1 MIKERDVERYFKAQL
16 EKRGALVF
24 KFVSPGQAG
33 VPDRVVL
40 LPGGRVVFAE
50 MKAPGEKPRPLQRA
64 VFARMARAGHPVYII
79 DSREAVKKFMEEVTP
94 DAIQSASVSGG
105 SDSTP

>member
-1 MIKERDVERYFKAQL
+1 MISEREIERYFKAQF

-50 MKAPGEKPRPLQRA
+50 MTAPGEKPRPLQRA

-79 DSREAVKKFMEEVTP
+79 DSREAVKKFMEEVMPSEVHT
-94 DAIQSASVSGG
+94 S
-105 SDSTP
+105 

>member
-79 DSREAVKKFMEEVTP
+79 DSREAVKKFMEEVMPSEVHT
-94 DAIQSASVSGG
+94 S
-105 SDSTP
+105 

>member
-1 MIKERDVERYFKAQL
+1 MITEREIERYFKAQL

-24 KFVSPGQAG
+24 KFVSPGQTG

-64 VFARMARAGHPVYII
+64 VFARMAKAGHPVYII
-79 DSREAVKKFMEEVTP
+79 DSREAVKKFVEEVMPNEVHT
-94 DAIQSASVSGG
+94 S
-105 SDSTP
+105 

>member
-24 KFVSPGQAG
+24 KFVSPGQTG

-79 DSREAVKKFMEEVTP
+79 DSREAVKEFMEEVMPNEVHT
-94 DAIQSASVSGG
+94 S
-105 SDSTP
+105 

>member
-1 MIKERDVERYFKAQL
+1 MQEREVEHFFKKQL
-16 EKRGALVF
+16 EKRGAIVW

-50 MKAPGEKPRPLQRA
+50 MKAPGRKPRPLQMA
-64 VFARMARAGHPVYII
+64 VFSRMAGAGHRVFVI
-79 DSREAVKKFMEEVTP
+79 DSKEAVQEFIKEVMP
-94 DAIQSASVSGG
+94 DEVHSTSVPARGH
-105 SDSTP
+105 

>member
-1 MIKERDVERYFKAQL
+1 MISEREIERYFKAQL

-79 DSREAVKKFMEEVTP
+79 DSREAVKKFMEEVMP

>member
-1 MIKERDVERYFKAQL
+1 MTEREVERFFKAQL
-16 EKRGALVF
+16 EKRGAIVW

-79 DSREAVKKFMEEVTP
+79 DSREAVKKFMEEVMPSEVHT
-94 DAIQSASVSGG
+94 S
-105 SDSTP
+105 

>member
-1 MIKERDVERYFKAQL
+1 MTEREVERFFKTQL
-16 EKRGALVF
+16 EKRGAIVW

-40 LPGGRVVFAE
+40 LPGGRGVFAE

-64 VFARMARAGHPVYII
+64 VFSRMARAGHPVYII
-79 DSREAVKKFMEEVTP
+79 DSREAVKKFMEEVMPSEVHT
-94 DAIQSASVSGG
+94 S
-105 SDSTP
+105 

>member
-1 MIKERDVERYFKAQL
+1 MEEKKIERYFKAQL

-79 DSREAVKKFMEEVTP
+79 DSREAVKRFMEEVMPSEVHT
-94 DAIQSASVSGG
+94 S
-105 SDSTP
+105 

>member
-16 EKRGALVF
+16 ERRGALVF

-64 VFARMARAGHPVYII
+64 VFSRMARAGHPVYII
-79 DSREAVKKFMEEVTP
+79 DSREAVKKFMEEVMPSEVHT
-94 DAIQSASVSGG
+94 S
-105 SDSTP
+105 

>member
-16 EKRGALVF
+16 ERRGALVF
-24 KFVSPGQAG
+24 KFVSPGQIG

-79 DSREAVKKFMEEVTP
+79 DSREAVKKFMEEVMPSEVHT
-94 DAIQSASVSGG
+94 S
-105 SDSTP
+105 

>member
-79 DSREAVKKFMEEVTP
+79 DSREAVKRFMEEVTP
-94 DAIQSASVSGG
+94 SEVHTS
-105 SDSTP
+105 

>member
-1 MIKERDVERYFKAQL
+1 MEKDIERYFKAQL
-16 EKRGALVF
+16 EKRGAIVW
-24 KFVSPGQAG
+24 KFVSPGQTG

-50 MKAPGEKPRPLQRA
+50 MKAPGQKPRPLQRA

-79 DSREAVKKFMEEVTP
+79 DSREAVKRFMEEVMP
-94 DAIQSASVSGG
+94 DEAYPSGVRAQ
-105 SDSTP
+105 DVHDADR

>member
-24 KFVSPGQAG
+24 KFVSPGQIG

-50 MKAPGEKPRPLQRA
+50 MKAPRAKPRPLQRA
-64 VFARMARAGHPVYII
+64 VFSRMARAGHPVYII
-79 DSREAVKKFMEEVTP
+79 DSREAVKKFVEEVMPNEVHT
-94 DAIQSASVSGG
+94 S
-105 SDSTP
+105 